1 MAAKM
6 AAEILDL
13 MYLSSAF
20 RYKDEWSVDSN
31 EIKDV
36 EIKHV
41 ENNNNSCIF
50 IQDGGQDGRWKSEF
64 NVSQLSFQI

>member
-1 MAAKM
+1 MFCNILYKEIKKFKMAVKM

-20 RYKDEWSVDSN
+20 RSNDKWSVDSY

-36 EIKHV
+36 EIKYEGNKQQLH
-41 ENNNNSCIF
+41 IF
-50 IQDGGQDGRWKSEF
+50 
-64 NVSQLSFQI
+64 